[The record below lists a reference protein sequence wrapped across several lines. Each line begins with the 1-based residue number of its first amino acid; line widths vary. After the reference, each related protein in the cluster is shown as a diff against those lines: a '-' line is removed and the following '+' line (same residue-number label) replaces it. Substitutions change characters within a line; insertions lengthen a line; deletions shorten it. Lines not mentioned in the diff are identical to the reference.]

1 MDTNQK
7 GRLERYLRNANRF
20 IWGLG
25 PGNQKITY
33 QWLNAHGFNDNG
45 AAFKGSYSD
54 TTEKLIKYFGIEKS
68 MRDIV
73 KRRVNELFPTPFID
87 FMRNCWKAGVRP
99 TVDML
104 KANGFGS
111 MLDKRDTEIF
121 LLYNKQ
127 FNFIEGWGEL
137 AGVWFEEIEGIK

>member
-1 MDTNQK
+1 MDSKQK
-7 GRLERYLRNANRF
+7 GRLERYLQNANRF

-25 PGNQKITY
+25 PGNQKVTY
-33 QWLNAHGFNDNG
+33 EWLNVHGFNDNG
-45 AAFKGSYSD
+45 ATFKGSYSD
-54 TTEKLIKYFGIEKS
+54 TTEKLIKNFGIEKT
-68 MRDIV
+68 MCDIV
-73 KRRVNELFPTPFID
+73 RRRVNELFPTPFID
-87 FMRNCWKAGVRP
+87 FMHNCWKAGVRP

-111 MLDKRDTEIF
+111 VLDKRDTEIL

-137 AGVWFEEIEGIK
+137 AGIWFEEIEDL